1 MRDVFSFHLF
11 NIQWI
16 SKRSLFLQQKK
27 KQKKLET
34 HDSGAMLP
42 AVASLGKI

>member
-1 MRDVFSFHLF
+1 MCYLFFFLF

-16 SKRSLFLQQKK
+16 SKRSLFLRQKK
-27 KQKKLET
+27 KQKLET

>member
-1 MRDVFSFHLF
+1 MCFVLIFSGLVNAHYFF
-11 NIQWI
+11 
-16 SKRSLFLQQKK
+16 SRKK
-27 KQKKLET
+27 NKKKLET

>member
-1 MRDVFSFHLF
+1 MRDVFLIFSIFSGLVNVHYF
-11 NIQWI
+11 F
-16 SKRSLFLQQKK
+16 SRKK
-27 KQKKLET
+27 KQKLET